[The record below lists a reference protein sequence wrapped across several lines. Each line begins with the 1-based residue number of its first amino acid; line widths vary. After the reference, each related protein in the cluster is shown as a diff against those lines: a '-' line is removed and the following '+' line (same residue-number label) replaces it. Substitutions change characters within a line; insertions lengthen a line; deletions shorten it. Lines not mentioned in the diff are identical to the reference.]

1 MVVDPPVTSFG
12 VVLSRE
18 QKHEAAKIAAEL
30 AAIARTGEV
39 LPGSIVSRR
48 THCGRTG
55 CRCMADPPQPH
66 GPYYQWTR
74 KVAAK
79 TVGRWLSPEQAADYQ
94 AFIDNHRRI
103 RELFARLEAIGLETL
118 EADSRTRHKP

>member
-1 MVVDPPVTSFG
+1 
-12 VVLSRE
+12 
-18 QKHEAAKIAAEL
+18 
-30 AAIARTGEV
+30 
-39 LPGSIVSRR
+39 
-48 THCGRTG
+48 
-55 CRCMADPPQPH
+55 MADPPQLH

-94 AFIDNHRRI
+94 VFIDNHRRL

-118 EADSRTRHKP
+118 EADPAPATSAETDLLVDSAWQSGA

>member
-1 MVVDPPVTSFG
+1 
-12 VVLSRE
+12 
-18 QKHEAAKIAAEL
+18 
-30 AAIARTGEV
+30 
-39 LPGSIVSRR
+39 
-48 THCGRTG
+48 
-55 CRCMADPPQPH
+55 MADPPQPH

-94 AFIDNHRRI
+94 VFIDNHRRL

-118 EADSRTRHKP
+118 ETDSRTRHEAQALRPVLLVDKAWSNNS